1 MERSPG
7 TVSRDD
13 ALRPLALALD
23 LGSSSL
29 RSGLYDAAGR
39 RLEGT
44 AIRRHYA
51 WELTPDG
58 GFSRGV
64 AALLDEVGALLDRVA
79 AELGPLLSEAVVAGT
94 SCFFHSLAALDQE
107 GRPLSPLLSWADTRA
122 ADAAAQLATQLD
134 AEAVRQRTGVPLHAS
149 YWPAKI
155 GYLRGVLAGPSGWAG
170 LPSLLAEHLTGRRR
184 VGISIAA
191 GTGLLDRRL
200 RTWDRPLLD
209 HLGIPVE
216 QLPELVADELPL
228 GSLTAEAARRWPQL
242 GHLTWYPAW
251 GDGLCGNIGLDCNGP
266 QRAALMI
273 GTSGA
278 VRVILD
284 EEPVRLPRGLFGLAF
299 GETRTLVGG
308 QTSEGGAVLA
318 AMARL
323 LNRPIAD
330 LDMEAAA
337 LAPVGDQLALLP
349 FLAGERSLGYH
360 PDARGAID
368 GLRLATR
375 PVELYRATQ
384 EAIAYRFAAIEE
396 ALEELLAVPPAI
408 TAAGGALERSIGFA
422 QVLTDVLQRPVELAL
437 AGEPSSRGAAVLA
450 LRLAGAAGSL
460 APIPVRRLV
469 PDAATAAD
477 YRAGRARQE
486 ELYRR
491 VHPGSRPS
499 DEGPSAVERKL
510 LDG

>member
-1 MERSPG
+1 MQLSPG

-13 ALRPLALALD
+13 AERPLGLALD

-29 RSGLYDAAGR
+29 RSALYDAAGR
-39 RLEGT
+39 RLERT
-44 AIRRHYA
+44 AMRRHYA
-51 WELTPDG
+51 WEVTPEG
-58 GFSRGV
+58 GFSCGV
-64 AALLDEVGALLDRVA
+64 DTLLNEVDALLDRVA
-79 AELGPLLSEAVVAGT
+79 TELEPLLAEAVVAGT
-94 SCFFHSLAALDQE
+94 SCFFHSLAALDRE

-122 ADAAAQLATQLD
+122 ADAAAQLARELD

-155 GYLRGVLAGPSGWAG
+155 GYLRGVLADPSGWAG
-170 LPSLLAEHLTGRRR
+170 LPSLLAQHLTGRRR
-184 VGISIAA
+184 VGTSIAA

-200 RTWDRPLLD
+200 RTWDRSLLD

-228 GSLTAEAARRWPQL
+228 GPLTAGAARRWPQL
-242 GHLTWYPAW
+242 AHLTWYPAW
-251 GDGLCGNIGLDCNGP
+251 GDGLCGNIGLDCNAP
-266 QRAALMI
+266 DRAALMV

-278 VRVILD
+278 MRVILD
-284 EEPVRLPRGLFGLAF
+284 DAPARLPGGLFGLAF
-299 GETRTLVGG
+299 GEARTLVGG

-318 AMARL
+318 AMAGL
-323 LNRPIAD
+323 LNRPIAE
-330 LDMEAAA
+330 LDTEAAA

-384 EAIAYRFAAIEE
+384 EAIAYRFAAIED
-396 ALEELLAVPPAI
+396 ALSDMLAAPPAI
-408 TAAGGALERSIGFA
+408 TAAGGALERSAGFA
-422 QVLTDVLQRPVELAL
+422 QVLADVLQRPVELAL
-437 AGEPSSRGAAVLA
+437 AGEPSARGAAVLA
-450 LRLAGAAGSL
+450 LRLAGLGWRM

-469 PDAATAAD
+469 PDDETSAT
-477 YRAGRARQE
+477 YRAGRARQAD
-486 ELYRR
+486 LYRR
-491 VHPGSRPS
+491 LHPGFRPS
-499 DEGPSAVERKL
+499 DEAGIVAEAKP